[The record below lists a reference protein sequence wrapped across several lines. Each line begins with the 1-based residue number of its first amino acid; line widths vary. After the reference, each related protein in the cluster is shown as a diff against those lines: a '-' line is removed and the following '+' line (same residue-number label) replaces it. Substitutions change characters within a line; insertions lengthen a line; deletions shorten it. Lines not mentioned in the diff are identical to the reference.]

1 MRTSPAGTA
10 VGALSVGLGSLALGL
25 PGPTAT
31 ALGLNAAANP
41 ALPLLVRMIGIRN
54 TTMGL
59 GLLTATAQ
67 EDRRRALQLGLAV
80 GVADVT
86 AVLLATRT
94 RVLDT
99 RAALVAVGM
108 LGGIAVLGVLALQQ
122 EG

>member
-1 MRTSPAGTA
+1 MRRSPAGTA
-10 VGALSVGLGSLALGL
+10 VGALSVGLGALALAV
-25 PGPTAT
+25 PGPTAM
-31 ALGLNAAANP
+31 ALGLSPAANP

-80 GVADVT
+80 GVADLT

-99 RAALVAVGM
+99 RAALVAAGM
-108 LGGIAVLGVLALQQ
+108 LGGIAALGVLGLQQ
-122 EG
+122 ES